1 MDGWG
6 LARLQ
11 KLLQRFIPDPTGF
24 FPRAKLVA
32 RLFHGKATS
41 FAVDFP
47 GIPFWRSAA
56 VFHFHPKFSIEVWL
70 HHNVP
75 SFTLSIVVILANA
88 SVIDLSN
95 NDLSKIHPTM
105 PGAC

>member
-1 MDGWG
+1 MILPRKGNVLCG
-6 LARLQ
+6 
-11 KLLQRFIPDPTGF
+11 G
-24 FPRAKLVA
+24 FPRYTFLAKGGDVSL
-32 RLFHGKATS
+32 RPK
-41 FAVDFP
+41 
-47 GIPFWRSAA
+47 
-56 VFHFHPKFSIEVWL
+56 KFSIEVWL

-88 SVIDLSN
+88 SVINLSN